1 MAKVNPTGIRFGQKA
16 SDLKKRLE
24 MSSYQKLVNFLV
36 ERYWWEN
43 EFKKE
48 QPLLDAK
55 KNEQLNPVAVSVN
68 LDAPIVKKTSIKRSY
83 EQYVS
88 LIKSM
93 KEDGSDTD
101 EWVKLTME
109 IDSAENLNYIN
120 KNNLKAYMSSAD

>member
-1 MAKVNPTGIRFGQKA
+1 MLILTCEA
-16 SDLKKRLE
+16 
-24 MSSYQKLVNFLV
+24 
-36 ERYWWEN
+36 
-43 EFKKE
+43 
-48 QPLLDAK
+48 
-55 KNEQLNPVAVSVN
+55 VAVSVN